1 MIKRSVRPGHSDT
14 NATEPLL
21 ARAIRLRATR
31 PRISV
36 EIRLRCA
43 TDTPCLGWERFFP
56 NPFNPETPPRH
67 HLERSESAPSGRK
80 VVQNQHLAVIPRSI
94 PPHQGSDSEVR
105 KLPRRPLMR
114 TSESKEPWQFI

>member
-1 MIKRSVRPGHSDT
+1 MMRRSVRPGHNDT

-43 TDTPCLGWERFFP
+43 TDTPCLGSERFFP

-67 HLERSESAPSGRK
+67 HLERVRISADAPKSGAKSGFRGTGD
-80 VVQNQHLAVIPRSI
+80 QF
-94 PPHQGSDSEVR
+94 
-105 KLPRRPLMR
+105 RRPR
-114 TSESKEPWQFI
+114 TCRDMDR

>member
-1 MIKRSVRPGHSDT
+1 MMRRSVRPGHNDT

-56 NPFNPETPPRH
+56 NPFNPETSPRH
-67 HLERSESAPSGRK
+67 HLERSESAPPRRK
-80 VVQNQHLAVIPRSI
+80 VVQNQHLAVIGRSI
-94 PPHQGSDSEVR
+94 PPHQ
-105 KLPRRPLMR
+105 PRRIEAVE
-114 TSESKEPWQFI
+114 TA

>member
-1 MIKRSVRPGHSDT
+1 MVRRSVRPGHSDA

-56 NPFNPETPPRH
+56 NPFNPETPPKH
-67 HLERSESAPSGRK
+67 HLERRESPQAGRK
-80 VVQNQHLAVIPRSI
+80 VVQNQHLVDKAGQFR
-94 PPHQGSDSEVR
+94 PPS
-105 KLPRRPLMR
+105 RPA
-114 TSESKEPWQFI
+114 